1 MNRYKLNNEFFGGI
15 VYDRTKKKEIYVD
28 KLMYNLMAIFNES
41 LSLEEKQKAI
51 KEITKYSKIDI
62 IDASKNIALN
72 INAVLFLIKNRFIII
87 SFLFIFS
94 LSL

>member
-62 IDASKNIALN
+62 IDIFRILIENKFIYTNIDY
-72 INAVLFLIKNRFIII
+72 
-87 SFLFIFS
+87 SFNEITAIQAIV
-94 LSL
+94 